1 MYDKHAIKQHL
12 KKLREIKK
20 GLKKDPIGTPLRKK
34 DRIDVNQ
41 VRETRT
47 SRHSLPNDH
56 KRSTSKSRRKNLD
69 EQTGTK

>member
-1 MYDKHAIKQHL
+1 MYDRHAIKAHL
-12 KKLREIKK
+12 KKLKEIKK

-34 DRIDVNQ
+34 DRIDVNK
-41 VRETRT
+41 VTETRT
-47 SRHSLPNDH
+47 RRHSLPNDH

>member
-1 MYDKHAIKQHL
+1 MDDHDAIKAHL
-12 KKLREIKK
+12 KKLKQIKK
-20 GLKKDPIGTPLRKK
+20 ELKRDPTGTPLRKR

-41 VRETRT
+41 VTKTRS

-69 EQTGTK
+69 EQTGKK